1 MQEVKTKT
9 HKHICGLCVSS
20 SSLHAPQAEAGP
32 LDEPRTDG
40 MGTRSKLTCSRLWRC
55 NSVTGKG
62 RRGPA
67 SGPPGGTLGCVTARL
82 CGGGADPAGRCP
94 VRLPVSS
101 TQPPCLWPAC
111 TWHFQTSGLCQ
122 SNERRVISQCFD
134 LCFCDYSWLQY
145 RCIWLLPLWIS
156 FL

>member
-1 MQEVKTKT
+1 MREVKTKT
-9 HKHICGLCVSS
+9 HKHICGLCFSS

-40 MGTRSKLTCSRLWRC
+40 MGTCSRLWRY
-55 NSVTGKG
+55 NVTGKG

-67 SGPPGGTLGCVTARL
+67 SGPPGAHSAVSRPD
-82 CGGGADPAGRCP
+82 CGGCADPAGRCP

-101 TQPPCLWPAC
+101 TQPPCLWPAY
-111 TWHFQTSGLCQ
+111 TWHFQTSSLCQ

-134 LCFCDYSWLQY
+134 LRFSDYSWLQH
-145 RCIWLLPLWIS
+145 RFIWLLPLWIS